1 MATPRWRT
9 CPRLQSTQPDIK
21 KASASTVKIMKIMS
35 KINKSKFKKKRG
47 WGYGEI
53 LICKL
58 HGWKWSEYF
67 VNSYKNANSKS
78 NKIW

>member
-1 MATPRWRT
+1 
-9 CPRLQSTQPDIK
+9 
-21 KASASTVKIMKIMS
+21 MS
-35 KINKSKFKKKRG
+35 KINKSKFKKKKKG